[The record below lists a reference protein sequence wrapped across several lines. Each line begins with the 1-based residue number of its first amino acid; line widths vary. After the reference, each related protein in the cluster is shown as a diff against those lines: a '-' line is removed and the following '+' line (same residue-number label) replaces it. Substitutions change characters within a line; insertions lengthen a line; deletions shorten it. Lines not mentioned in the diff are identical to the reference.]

1 MIKWIKLR
9 IVDKDTNKIIDS
21 PFIPKKKGG
30 GIDIFRLTSGKKHKS
45 SSFSLS

>member
-30 GIDIFRLTSGKKHKS
+30 G
-45 SSFSLS
+45 